1 MPAGWRA
8 AAGADVTRRAA
19 AHDTSS
25 LGIVWEGSF
34 FVHHSLANINREV
47 ALGLARRGVDLGLIG
62 FEQDA
67 FPHATERRYR
77 LIAQRLA
84 HTPRTIHCHV
94 RHRWPPD
101 FSRPRAGAFIL
112 VQPWEFG
119 SLPRAWLPPIARHV
133 NEAWAYTEYVRDVY
147 LASGVA
153 ADKVHVIPLGVNT
166 KLFHPGVP
174 PVTLR
179 TRKRFKFLFVGG
191 AILRKGFDVLLR
203 AYSEEFTSTDDV
215 CLVVK
220 DFFYGGEAARDVAA
234 VRRRSRAPEILYWY
248 GTMPY
253 HELAGVY
260 TACDCYVHPYRSE
273 GFGLPILEAMACGLP
288 VVVTGSGAARDFCNS
303 DVAYLVPAV
312 ETRVPAEYWD
322 RRFDTIQPPRW
333 LEPDRAT
340 LRQLMR
346 HAYEERD
353 EARKKG
359 ARAQLVARK
368 WTWRQTVDAMI
379 ARTLTWR

>member
-1 MPAGWRA
+1 VRRHAATRVAGSSA
-8 AAGADVTRRAA
+8 AATDA
-19 AHDTSS
+19 SS

-47 ALGLARRGVDLGLIG
+47 ALRLAHRGVDLGVIG
-62 FEQDA
+62 FEQDE
-67 FPHATERRYR
+67 FPHTTERRYR
-77 LIAQRLA
+77 LIAQRLT

-101 FSRPRAGAFIL
+101 FSRPPAGAFIL

-119 SLPRAWLPPIARHV
+119 SLPRAWLRPIARHV
-133 NEAWAYTEYVRDVY
+133 DEAWVYTHYIRDVY

-153 ADKVHVIPLGVNT
+153 AEKVHVIPLGVNT
-166 KLFHPGVP
+166 RLFHPNVA
-174 PVTLR
+174 PVSLD

-203 AYSEEFTSTDDV
+203 AYAEEFTSTDDV

-234 VRRRSRAPEILYWY
+234 VRRKSRAPEILYWY

-253 HELAGVY
+253 HKVGGVY

-288 VVVTGSGAARDFCNS
+288 VIVTGSGAARDFCND
-303 DVAYLVPAV
+303 DVAYLVPAD
-312 ETRVPAEYWD
+312 ERRVPAQHWD
-322 RRFDTIQPPRW
+322 RRFDTVRPPRW
-333 LEPDRAT
+333 WEPDRAT
-340 LRQLMR
+340 LRRLMR
-346 HAYEERD
+346 YAYEERD
-353 EARKKG
+353 EAKRKA
-359 ARAQLVARK
+359 ARARELVARS
-368 WTWRQTVDAMI
+368 WTWRHTVDRML
-379 ARTLTWR
+379 ARLLTWR